1 MKKDLFVVRGDEV
14 EVKQGPFWGKETICF
29 LTNIQQKVA
38 LEPCSMARGM
48 TVTFLPEKAGSQRVR
63 DFGDR
68 VRKVLSDLGST
79 IVPFESAFVDK
90 GSKKTIKKEVVT
102 FVVGERKTDFLPIR
116 YVMTS
121 TSNPIVTIVDMPAL
135 VRRDLSYKEHME
147 IALNLFS
154 WHMCHVVICVDDTK
168 WIMYSFN
175 GLSDFYPVEKDFE
188 SNILNNLIPKIT
200 SRIAPPKSDEF
211 IKQQISQDFMDDR
224 RLKPYVVDLVEG
236 SRLFGKTSLFNIT
249 KDMGEFKYKHKI
261 YKRIVSKHLD
271 ERKGM
276 SYGFFARFLPFEL
289 PEVILGD
296 STVPDETGYFLKK
309 NEVFLAFKNGVKKYC
324 LKVPRISVLMTRSG
338 CNKTALDP
346 YEDILKVTLDNG
358 RMFLEIPPS
367 TFFGQDY
374 RPSFD
379 TRVILAHGLSLV
391 VYCAIAKCEGK
402 KWGIIDRIQ
411 QHGCAIGHWHG
422 SYYPEL
428 PEGYFIYGDGKPPVL
443 CSSYQSVIY
452 AFTGKADVML
462 KCIAEDTEYKGDVHF
477 EPQHGVNILW
487 DDLRGLAEYV
497 IADIKSVRKDDLKC

>member
-1 MKKDLFVVRGDEV
+1 MKKDFFIARENEAGV
-14 EVKQGPFWGKETICF
+14 ETGPFFGKKTVRF
-29 LTNIQQKVA
+29 LIDIQQKVA
-38 LEPCSMARGM
+38 LDPCSMAREM
-48 TVTFLPEKAGSQRVR
+48 TAIFLPEKTGSQRVR
-63 DFGDR
+63 DFGGR
-68 VRKVLSDLGST
+68 VKKVLAEAGST
-79 IVPFESAFVDK
+79 IMPFESAFVK
-90 GSKKTIKKEVVT
+90 KASKKTIKEGVVT

-121 TSNPIVTIVDMPAL
+121 TSNPIVTIVDMPSS
-135 VRRDLSYKEHME
+135 VHKDLSYKEHME

-154 WHMCHVVICVDDTK
+154 WHMSHVVICVDDAE

-175 GLSDFYPVEKDFE
+175 GLSDFYPVEKNFE

-211 IKQQISQDFMDDR
+211 IKKQVSQDFIDNK

-236 SRLFGKTSLFNIT
+236 SRLFGKTGLFNIT

-276 SYGFFARFLPFEL
+276 SYGFLARFLPFEL
-289 PEVILGD
+289 PEVISGD
-296 STVPDETGYFLKK
+296 SSVPDETGYFLKK
-309 NEVFLAFKNGVKKYC
+309 NEVFLSFRKGLKKYS

-338 CNKTALDP
+338 CNKTALDA
-346 YEDILKVTLDNG
+346 YKDILKITLNDG
-358 RMFLEIPPS
+358 RMSLEIPPS
-367 TFFGQDY
+367 ALFEQDY

-391 VYCAIAKCEGK
+391 VYCAIARHEGK
-402 KWGIIDRIQ
+402 KWEIIDRIQ

-422 SYYPEL
+422 AYYPEL
-428 PEGYFIYGDGKPPVL
+428 PEGYFIYGNGKPPVL

-452 AFTGKADVML
+452 AFIGKAEAL
-462 KCIAEDTEYKGDVHF
+462 LRCIAEDIEYKGDVHL
-477 EPQHGVNILW
+477 EPQHGVNMLW
-487 DDLRGLAEYV
+487 DDLCGLAEYV
-497 IADIKSVRKDDLKC
+497 LADIKSVRKDDLTC